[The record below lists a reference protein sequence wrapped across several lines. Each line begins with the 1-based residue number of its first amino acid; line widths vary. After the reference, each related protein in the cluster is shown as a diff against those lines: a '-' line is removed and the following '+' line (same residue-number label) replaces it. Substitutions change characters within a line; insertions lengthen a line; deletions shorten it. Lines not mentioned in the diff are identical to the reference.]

1 MHRFIR
7 IFKVMLASVLM
18 TLMFSCSASSLSGK
32 TFVGTDLIE
41 VIVDGAQ
48 HLDEQVRGFGKRG
61 FGMNFGGSGK
71 SNTATVNKNT
81 AQKNANAAQPTKR
94 PGLLGFLG
102 GLGLF
107 SWLLLGAGLLGGG
120 FLIYLLAML
129 LIPMIIGALAAKRKA
144 AADDLPSSNYSS
156 AELFKEQEKDKHQF

>member
-1 MHRFIR
+1 
-7 IFKVMLASVLM
+7 MLFRS
-18 TLMFSCSASSLSGK
+18 
-32 TFVGTDLIE
+32 
-41 VIVDGAQ
+41 
-48 HLDEQVRGFGKRG
+48 
-61 FGMNFGGSGK
+61 
-71 SNTATVNKNT
+71 SNTATVNKNP